1 MIKIEKISA
10 TKATIV
16 RGGVR
21 QPLILNSHISAEEL
35 ATVEAETGIIIYSV
49 DETEVKELIFQA
61 KSAAPAP
68 VTKPAIIPPPPRI
81 RKVAEPSV
89 EPASTKAAAK

>member
-10 TKATIV
+10 TKATII

-35 ATVEAETGIIIYSV
+35 ATVEAETGSVIYSV
-49 DETEVKELIFQA
+49 DETEVKELIFQT
-61 KSAAPAP
+61 KSATPVP
-68 VTKPAIIPPPPRI
+68 VTKPAISQPPPRI

-89 EPASTKAAAK
+89 EPASTKAAAE

>member
-35 ATVEAETGIIIYSV
+35 ATVESESGSIIYSV
-49 DETEVKELIFQA
+49 DEIEVKELTFQA
-61 KSAAPAP
+61 KPATPAPAA
-68 VTKPAIIPPPPRI
+68 KPAISQPPPRV

-89 EPASTKAAAK
+89 EPASTKAAAE